1 MFIKD
6 LTKGGVKKMENKLK
20 PCPFCG
26 GEARI
31 HSFRFYE
38 DILLPFTYHYKA
50 DVICANCNTVK
61 VCSVVGENE
70 EDCKNKVA
78 EEWNKRYKEVE

>member
-6 LTKGGVKKMENKLK
+6 FTKSGVEKMENKLK

-26 GEARI
+26 NEDIRVYSI
-31 HSFRFYE
+31 VFKE
-38 DILLPFTYHYKA
+38 DILMDLFHYKA

-70 EDCKNKVA
+70 ENCKNKVI
-78 EEWNKRYKEVE
+78 EEWNRRV